1 MKTSQGRQIMILNT
15 RSSVTS
21 ERHDYAEDII
31 FTEEE
36 QILERL
42 SVKVK
47 TKPSKFN
54 SLEYPLCIIV

>member
-1 MKTSQGRQIMILNT
+1 MRTSQGRQIMILNT

-21 ERHDYAEDII
+21 ERHNYAEDII
-31 FTEEE
+31 FIEEG

-54 SLEYPLCIIV
+54 SLEYPLHVMV

>member
-15 RSSVTS
+15 RSSITS
-21 ERHDYAEDII
+21 ERHNYAEDII

-36 QILERL
+36 HILERL

-47 TKPSKFN
+47 A
-54 SLEYPLCIIV
+54 I

>member
-1 MKTSQGRQIMILNT
+1 MRTSQGRQIMILNT
-15 RSSVTS
+15 RSSGPS
-21 ERHDYAEDII
+21 ERYNYAEDII

-54 SLEYPLCIIV
+54 